1 MTARGAEFVKNWVAK
16 NVTAVDPSDDPM
28 RATNLARR
36 CIVEAAAEGIALEEI
51 QPKTRSLES
60 LIFDAMVRLAEPETP
75 GDQSP
80 SGTGKG
86 RD

>member
-1 MTARGAEFVKNWVAK
+1 MTSRGAEFVKNWIAK
-16 NVTAVDPSDDPM
+16 NVTALAPSDDPL
-28 RATNLARR
+28 RATNLATR
-36 CIVEAAAEGIALEEI
+36 CIVEAAAEGITLEEL

-60 LIFDAMVRLAEPETP
+60 LIFDAMVRLAEPETA

-80 SGTGKG
+80 AGTDKG